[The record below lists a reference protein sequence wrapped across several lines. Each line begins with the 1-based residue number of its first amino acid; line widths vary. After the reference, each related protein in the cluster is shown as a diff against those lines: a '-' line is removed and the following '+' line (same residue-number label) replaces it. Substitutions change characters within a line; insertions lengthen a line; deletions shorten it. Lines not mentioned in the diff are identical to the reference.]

1 MSDTID
7 FKALF
12 SLTPNPYM
20 VLDRELRYVTANEAY
35 LRVTASRLED
45 LLGRYLFD
53 AFPHDPEDPQNAS
66 ARLLRAS
73 FERVLAERVPDT
85 LALIPYRV
93 PFQTAQGVVIQE
105 RYWSATHMPIL
116 DARGEVAFILQHTVD
131 VTELYR
137 LQQTVRAVQASRDP
151 DAALERME
159 AGVLHRAHL
168 VQETNK
174 LLDNERRL
182 LRRLFEQ
189 APGFVAFLRGREHVF
204 ELVNPAYYQLV
215 GHREILGKP
224 VRQALPEVEGQ
235 GFFELLDRV
244 FATGEPVVGRGQ
256 QLLVQREPGAPLTAV
271 YVDFVY
277 QPVVEPDGTVSGI
290 FCQGHDV
297 TEQKRAQDELRKH
310 REHLEELVRERTRAL
325 RESEAERRQTEVA
338 LRQSQKMEA
347 VGNLTGGVAH
357 DFNNLL
363 QVIGGNLQLLQRD
376 IVGNERAQRR
386 LETAVGA
393 VERGA
398 RLAAQLLAFAR
409 RQPLDPVVINL
420 GRLMRGMGDLLRRAL
435 GEGIEIETVIAGGL
449 WNTLADPNQL
459 ENVIL
464 NLAINARDAMEGE
477 GKLTIEAGNAMLDDH
492 YTQLHQDVVAGHYVV
507 LAISDTGCGM
517 SPEVMERA
525 FEPFFTTKPE
535 GRGTGLGLS
544 MVYGFVN
551 QTGGHIKLYSEVG
564 HGTTLKIYLPRS
576 LQAEVAPSN
585 MVVGPIEGGTETIL
599 VVEDDPE
606 VRTTV
611 VELLTELGYRVLKA
625 SDGQSA
631 LAVIQSGMPVDLLFT
646 DVVMPG
652 PVRSPELARRAKALL
667 PDLEV
672 LFTSGYTENA
682 IVHGGR
688 LDPGVSLL
696 SKPYRREDLARKLRQ
711 LLRQRQQ
718 RLTSRTYPAAQ
729 VHAGPGRAPEP
740 AKTGTLRILLVED
753 DEDIRD
759 SACELL
765 EVLGHQV
772 QAVASAEAAHEAL
785 TARGFDVLFTDVTL
799 PGKSGVELA
808 REAVR
813 QHSGLRVIIA
823 SGHGTSV
830 VTAGGEV
837 GGAVLLP
844 KPYALPELKSALEEV
859 GAVR

>member
-1 MSDTID
+1 MPNTLD
-7 FKALF
+7 FQALF
-12 SLTPNPYM
+12 SLSPNPYM
-20 VLDRELRYVTANEAY
+20 VLDRELRYVAANEAY
-35 LRVTASRLED
+35 LRLTASRLEE
-45 LLGRYLFD
+45 LLGRPIFEV
-53 AFPHDPEDPQNAS
+53 FPHDPADPSNAS
-66 ARLLRAS
+66 ARLLRTS
-73 FERVLAERVPDT
+73 FERVLAGRVPDT

-93 PFQTAQGVVIQE
+93 PLQTAEGVVLEE
-105 RYWSATHMPIL
+105 RYWSATHTPIL
-116 DARGEVAFILQHTVD
+116 DARGDVAFILQHTVD
-131 VTELYR
+131 VTELHR
-137 LQQTVRAVQASRDP
+137 LKQAMS
-151 DAALERME
+151 AAPLDQMQ
-159 AGVLHRAHL
+159 AGVLHRARL
-168 VQETNK
+168 VQEKNT

-182 LRRLFEQ
+182 LLQLFEQ
-189 APGFVAFLRGREHVF
+189 APGFMAFMRGREHVF
-204 ELVNPAYYQLV
+204 ELTNPAYEQLV
-215 GHREILGKP
+215 GHREVLGKS
-224 VRQALPEVEGQ
+224 VREALPEVEGQ

-244 FATGEPVVGRGQ
+244 FTTGEPVVGRGQ
-256 QLLVQREPGAPLTAV
+256 QLFVQREPGAPLTEA

-277 QPVVEPDGTVSGI
+277 QPVLEPDGTVSGI

-347 VGNLTGGVAH
+347 VGKLTGGVAH

-409 RQPLDPVVINL
+409 RQPLEPAVINL
-420 GRLMRGMGDLLRRAL
+420 GRLVRGMGDLLRRAL

-464 NLAINARDAMEGE
+464 NLAINARDAMDGE
-477 GKLTIEAGNAMLDDH
+477 GRLTIEAGNAMLDDH
-492 YTQLHQDVVAGHYVV
+492 YALLHQDVEAGQYVL
-507 LAISDTGCGM
+507 LAISDTGSGM
-517 SPEVMERA
+517 SPEVLERA

-544 MVYGFVN
+544 MVYGFVK
-551 QTGGHIKLYSEVG
+551 QTGGHIKIYSEVG
-564 HGTTLKIYLPRS
+564 HGTTIKIYLPRS
-576 LQAEVAPSN
+576 LQAEVVATEP
-585 MVVGPIEGGTETIL
+585 VTGPIEGGTETIL

-606 VRTTV
+606 VRATV

-625 SDGQSA
+625 ADGQSA

-652 PVRSPELARRAKALL
+652 PVRSPDLARQAKALL

-696 SKPYRREDLARKLRQ
+696 SKPYRREDLARKLRH
-711 LLRQRQQ
+711 LLRDRQQ
-718 RLTSRTYPAAQ
+718 RSSSRRVLATP
-729 VHAGPGRAPEP
+729 VHAGPAP
-740 AKTGTLRILLVED
+740 AKADGLRILLVED
-753 DEDIRD
+753 DEDIRE
-759 SACELL
+759 SAHELL

-772 QAVASAEAAHEAL
+772 TAVASAEAAQQALEAG
-785 TARGFDVLFTDVTL
+785 GFDVLFTDVSL
-799 PGKSGVELA
+799 PGRSGVELA

-813 QHSGLRVIIA
+813 RHPGLRVIIA

-844 KPYALPELKSALEEV
+844 KPYALPELKGALAQV
-859 GAVR
+859 GG